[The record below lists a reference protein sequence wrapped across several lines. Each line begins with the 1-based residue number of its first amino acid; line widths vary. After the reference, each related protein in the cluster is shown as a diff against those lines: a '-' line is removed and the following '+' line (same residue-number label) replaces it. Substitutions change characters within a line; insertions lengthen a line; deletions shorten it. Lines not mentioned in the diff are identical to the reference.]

1 MNPILDAMNNRPN
14 NPVKEMFD
22 AYKKAE
28 NPNEFLKQMAMRNP
42 MIAQI
47 AGEDDLKS
55 TFYDMCRQRGVDPN
69 TILNQFK

>member
-1 MNPILDAMNNRPN
+1 MNPILDAMSNQSSPA
-14 NPVKEMFD
+14 KEMYD
-22 AYKKAE
+22 AYRQSS

-47 AGEDDLKS
+47 AGKGDLKS